1 MTKALKGKDKMR
13 NLKNATKQKKHLIIQ
28 EFEESIQIK
37 KIVMENLVEKISE
50 VAELIIETYNKGK
63 KVVIFGNG
71 GSAADAQHIACELVG
86 RFKKE
91 RPALAAIALS
101 TNTSNL
107 TSIGNDYGYEM
118 TFARQVEALAQ
129 KGDVVIGISTS
140 GNATNVLEGIKA
152 ARKRGAKTI
161 GFTGKD
167 GGKLKDVVDLCI
179 IVPSYNTPRIQE
191 VHITIGHIICG
202 LVERELFNGEKE

>member
-1 MTKALKGKDKMR
+1 MQQ
-13 NLKNATKQKKHLIIQ
+13 KNKKKHLITQ
-28 EFEESIQIK
+28 ELEESIQVK
-37 KIVMENLVEKISE
+37 KKVKEKLVAKITKI
-50 VAELIIETYNKGK
+50 AELIIETYNKGK

-118 TFARQVEALAQ
+118 TFARQVEALVQ
-129 KGDVVIGISTS
+129 KGDVVIGMSTS

-152 ARKRGAKTI
+152 ARKRRAKTI

-202 LVERELFNGEKE
+202 LVERELFNGKKE

>member
-1 MTKALKGKDKMR
+1 MQET
-13 NLKNATKQKKHLIIQ
+13 IIQ
-28 EFEESIQIK
+28 EFEES
-37 KIVMENLVEKISE
+37 MEVKRRTAEKLVSEISKTTR
-50 VAELIIETYNKGK
+50 LIITAYKNNNKL
-63 KVVIFGNG
+63 ILFGNG

-91 RPALAAIALS
+91 RSALAAIALS

-140 GNATNVLEGIKA
+140 GNAVNVLEGIKA
-152 ARKRGAKTI
+152 ARKRGAKTV

-202 LVERELFNGEKE
+202 LVERELFNGKKE